1 MESKASNGAGVVY
14 FCDMS
19 DTVQQIKDRLSIV
32 DVVSQYVKLERSG
45 TSLRARC
52 PFHAERTPSFFVSPE
67 RGTYHCFG
75 CNVGGDIFSFV
86 QEIEGLD
93 FKGALKVLAEKAG
106 VKIVYEHSRSRG
118 ADKEEK
124 DERDRLFELL
134 ETSTIF
140 YTSRLNDAA
149 KQYLKERGIAGATA
163 KEFRLGLA
171 GEGWN
176 DLIDYLKGKKFSEKE
191 MLEAGVARHSDRG
204 GVSDKFRNRIM
215 FPIADSAGRVVG
227 FSGRIFPGTTSP
239 SDSATGQVERTD
251 GGFVPPKYMNSP
263 ETTLF
268 HKSRILYGFD
278 RAKLAIRKHNCAVL
292 VEGQLDLLA
301 SHQAGWGNTVAVS
314 GTAFTPEHATL
325 IKRITDNLVI
335 ALDAD
340 EAGIKAAGRAARA
353 ALQIGL
359 NVKVARLPSG
369 LDPADLILKEGKDS
383 WSKAMREA
391 KDIVTF
397 LLDVLQEHAKSTDN
411 FRRSVEGIVLPYL
424 ADVSSPIAREQYVRE
439 IAKRL
444 GVSEHSVSE
453 ALAKLP
459 KTPLTDPSLRTGAH
473 SSTGTPPA
481 ALTKDGSYGRAQH
494 AFSILLWQKQLPK
507 PQLDTEAYE
516 LELQESIG
524 EDALKKL
531 KALPESEQEKLRFG
545 AERLYG
551 KSGSLKAEAK
561 SLIDVL
567 LKERLSRELADAA
580 TALKKAE
587 ERGDEKEV
595 GVYMSVCNMLTTRIA
610 ELARKV

>member
-1 MESKASNGAGVVY
+1 
-14 FCDMS
+14 MS

-106 VKIVYEHSRSRG
+106 VKIVYERSRG
-118 ADKEEK
+118 GGAGKEEK

-134 ETSTIF
+134 ETATIF
-140 YTSRLNDAA
+140 YSSRLNDAA
-149 KQYLKERGIAGATA
+149 KQYLKERGISGASA

-227 FSGRIFPGTTSP
+227 FSGRIFGENASP
-239 SDSATGQVERTD
+239 EA
-251 GGFVPPKYMNSP
+251 PKYLNSP
-263 ETTLF
+263 ETPLF

-369 LDPADLILKEGKDS
+369 LDPADLILKEGKDA

-391 KDIVTF
+391 KDIITF
-397 LLDVLQEHAKSTDN
+397 LLDVLQEHAKSPDN

-473 SSTGTPPA
+473 SSTGIPPPA
-481 ALTKDGSYGRAQH
+481 LAKDGSLGRAQH
-494 AFSILLWQKQLPK
+494 AFSILLWQKQFPK

-516 LELQESIG
+516 LELRESIG
-524 EDALKKL
+524 EDALNKL
-531 KALPESEQEKLRFG
+531 KALPESDQEKLRFG